1 MNMQSIY
8 TRTSTVS
15 STHGCSVLP
24 SHQGNRRSLLN
35 ETETGRSD
43 VFPSCAKKQ
52 DHLLRQFP
60 LNSLKKQPQLQEQE
74 EANLH
79 IYIYIYLYC
88 DSFQLCCVELL
99 SGQLCFSYHAPLVVL
114 LECFTS
120 ERCTCFYINLKL
132 TISSSEKSGWLS
144 TNYTF
149 SEKSQFFLSVK
160 VKQKI
165 LSYTRWRITILNPKM
180 EVWKM
185 MFLFNWVIFRF
196 HVDFQGYKIQRVYEI

>member
-1 MNMQSIY
+1 MGKCIIWVSAIYLDHLTGLGQIRNLPQVGMKIKAVKKQNSYMNMQSIY

-24 SHQGNRRSLLN
+24 SHQGNLRSLLN

-79 IYIYIYLYC
+79 IYIYC

-99 SGQLCFSYHAPLVVL
+99 SGKLRFSYHAPLVAL

-132 TISSSEKSGWLS
+132 TISSSEKSG
-144 TNYTF
+144 
-149 SEKSQFFLSVK
+149 
-160 VKQKI
+160 
-165 LSYTRWRITILNPKM
+165 
-180 EVWKM
+180 
-185 MFLFNWVIFRF
+185 
-196 HVDFQGYKIQRVYEI
+196 